1 MACCGKHKAK
11 VSGGL
16 VDMDRRTLPTDE
28 CVLCAEK
35 HLATAYALATENGYE
50 GTNRASTIG
59 QLCLAQWH
67 CWHADAKL
75 AEAIRDVRHLVQ
87 QRREAEVDWSG
98 VIIRMDGL
106 AALAARGEN

>member
-67 CWHADAKL
+67 CWHTDAKL

-87 QRREAEVDWSG
+87 QRREIEIDWNH
-98 VIIRMDGL
+98 VLTAIDDL
-106 AALAARGEN
+106 ASKELHQT